1 MKNRDS
7 SFLGNKKVAVLMGG
21 WSAEREISLRSG
33 NAVLKSLK
41 EMKINAKAIDL
52 VSPEESKLQLED
64 FDIAFIALHGRGGE
78 DGFIQE
84 LLTDKEILFTGSK
97 TEACK
102 LAMNKVETKKVWR
115 EFSLPTPDFVEI
127 TKAGKSDMKIT
138 PFLSGS
144 DDITALDKS
153 FVVKPANEGS
163 SYGISI
169 VKPGEGSLEEAIIEA
184 VKYDETVLA
193 EAFVDGIEITVTILG
208 DRVLPPVA
216 IEAKGAFYDYEA
228 KYLSNETKYSLANL
242 DPDNLITLKNFCWH
256 AFKSLGCEGW
266 GRVDLIKDNNNNFQL
281 IEINTVPGL
290 TETSLVPKSAAL
302 EGISFNELILEIL
315 HLACAKS

>member
-41 EMKINAKAIDL
+41 EMQINAKAIDL
-52 VSPEESKLQLED
+52 VSPEGSKLQLED

-242 DPDNLITLKNFCWH
+242 DPDNLITLNKICLH
-256 AFKSLGCEGW
+256 AFKSLG
-266 GRVDLIKDNNNNFQL
+266 
-281 IEINTVPGL
+281 
-290 TETSLVPKSAAL
+290 
-302 EGISFNELILEIL
+302 
-315 HLACAKS
+315 

>member
-1 MKNRDS
+1 MKNLDS

-52 VSPEESKLQLED
+52 VSPEESTLQLED

-84 LLTDKEILFTGSK
+84 LLTKKGILFTGSK
-97 TEACK
+97 ANACK
-102 LAMNKVETKKVWR
+102 LAMNKIETKKVWR
-115 EFSLPTPDFVEI
+115 EVSLPTPDFVEI
-127 TKAGKSDMKIT
+127 TEAGKLGMKIT
-138 PFLSGS
+138 PFLAGS
-144 DDITALDKS
+144 SDITALDKS

-169 VKPGEGSLEEAIIEA
+169 VKPGEGSLEEAIKEA

-193 EAFVDGIEITVTILG
+193 EAFVDGVEITVTILG
-208 DRVLPPVA
+208 DRVLPPVT
-216 IEAKGAFYDYEA
+216 IEAKGRFDDDEA
-228 KYLSNETKYSLANL
+228 KYLSKDTNYSSSKLNSI
-242 DPDNLITLKNFCWH
+242 DLKDLKKFCWL
-256 AFKSLGCEGW
+256 AFSSIGCEGW
-266 GRVDLIKDNNNNFQL
+266 GRVDLIMDNNNNFQL

-290 TETSLVPKSAAL
+290 TETSLAPKSAAL
-302 EGISFNELILEIL
+302 VGISFNELILEIL
-315 HLACAKS
+315 HLACAKT

>member
-1 MKNRDS
+1 
-7 SFLGNKKVAVLMGG
+7 MGG

-41 EMKINAKAIDL
+41 EMQINAKAIDL
-52 VSPEESKLQLED
+52 VSPEGSKLQLED

>member
-21 WSAEREISLRSG
+21 WSSEREISLRSG

-41 EMKINAKAIDL
+41 EMQINAKAIDL
-52 VSPEESKLQLED
+52 VSPEGSKLQLED

>member
-1 MKNRDS
+1 MAEEENRGFTSVMDTGVPSQLDEDDLRAEIEIELPDS
-7 SFLGNKKVAVLMGG
+7 QNNVM
-21 WSAEREISLRSG
+21 
-33 NAVLKSLK
+33 
-41 EMKINAKAIDL
+41 
-52 VSPEESKLQLED
+52 
-64 FDIAFIALHGRGGE
+64 
-78 DGFIQE
+78 
-84 LLTDKEILFTGSK
+84 
-97 TEACK
+97 
-102 LAMNKVETKKVWR
+102 AM
-115 EFSLPTPDFVEI
+115 
-127 TKAGKSDMKIT
+127 
-138 PFLSGS
+138 
-144 DDITALDKS
+144 
-153 FVVKPANEGS
+153 
-163 SYGISI
+163 
-169 VKPGEGSLEEAIIEA
+169 IEA
-184 VKYDETVLA
+184 ED
-193 EAFVDGIEITVTILG
+193 VDGIEITVTILG

-302 EGISFNELILEIL
+302 EGITFNELILEIL

>member
-1 MKNRDS
+1 MKNQDS
-7 SFLGNKKVAVLMGG
+7 SFLVNKKVAVLMGG

-41 EMKINAKAIDL
+41 EMEINAKAIDL
-52 VSPEESKLQLED
+52 VSPEGSKLQLED

-84 LLTDKEILFTGSK
+84 LLTDRGILFTGSK

-115 EFSLPTPDFVEI
+115 EVSLPTPDFVEI
-127 TKAGKSDMKIT
+127 TNAGKSDMKIN

-193 EAFVDGIEITVTILG
+193 EAFVDGVEITVTILG

-242 DPDNLITLKNFCWH
+242 DLDNLNILKNFCWH
-256 AFKSLGCEGW
+256 AFRSLGCEGW

-302 EGISFNELILEIL
+302 AGISFNELILEIL
-315 HLACAKS
+315 HLACAKT

>member
-1 MKNRDS
+1 MQ
-7 SFLGNKKVAVLMGG
+7 
-21 WSAEREISLRSG
+21 
-33 NAVLKSLK
+33 
-41 EMKINAKAIDL
+41 INAKAIDL
-52 VSPEESKLQLED
+52 VSPEGSKLQLED

>member
-1 MKNRDS
+1 MKNQDS
-7 SFLGNKKVAVLMGG
+7 SFLVNKKVAVLMGG

-41 EMKINAKAIDL
+41 EMEINAKAIDL
-52 VSPEESKLQLED
+52 VSPEGSKLQLED

-84 LLTDKEILFTGSK
+84 LLTDKGILFTGSK

-115 EFSLPTPDFVEI
+115 EVSLPTPDFVEI
-127 TKAGKSDMKIT
+127 TNAGKSDMKIN

-193 EAFVDGIEITVTILG
+193 EAFVDGVEITVTILG

-242 DPDNLITLKNFCWH
+242 DLDNLNILKNFCWH
-256 AFKSLGCEGW
+256 AFRSLGCEGW

-302 EGISFNELILEIL
+302 AGISFNELILEIL
-315 HLACAKS
+315 HLACAKT

>member
-52 VSPEESKLQLED
+52 VSPEESTLQLED

>member
-1 MKNRDS
+1 MNNRDS

-41 EMKINAKAIDL
+41 EMQINAKAIDL
-52 VSPEESKLQLED
+52 VSPEGSKLQLED

-216 IEAKGAFYDYEA
+216 IEAKGDFYDYEA

>member
-1 MKNRDS
+1 M
-7 SFLGNKKVAVLMGG
+7 
-21 WSAEREISLRSG
+21 
-33 NAVLKSLK
+33 
-41 EMKINAKAIDL
+41 
-52 VSPEESKLQLED
+52 
-64 FDIAFIALHGRGGE
+64 
-78 DGFIQE
+78 
-84 LLTDKEILFTGSK
+84 
-97 TEACK
+97 
-102 LAMNKVETKKVWR
+102 
-115 EFSLPTPDFVEI
+115 PTPDFVEI

>member
-1 MKNRDS
+1 MKNLDS

-52 VSPEESKLQLED
+52 VSPEESTLQLED

-290 TETSLVPKSAAL
+290 TETSLAPKSAAL

>member
-1 MKNRDS
+1 MKDLDS
-7 SFLGNKKVAVLMGG
+7 SFLDNKKVAVLMGG
-21 WSAEREISLRSG
+21 WSAEREVSLRSG
-33 NAVLKSLK
+33 NAVLESLK

-52 VSPEESKLQLED
+52 VSPEESELLLED

-84 LLTDKEILFTGSK
+84 LLTKKGILFTGSK
-97 TEACK
+97 ADACK

-115 EFSLPTPDFVEI
+115 AVSLPTPDFVEI
-127 TKAGKSDMKIT
+127 TQAGKPEMKIT

-144 DDITALDKS
+144 GDITALDKS

-169 VKPGEGSLEEAIIEA
+169 VKPGEGSLEEAIKEA

-193 EAFVDGIEITVTILG
+193 EAYVDGVEITVTILG
-208 DRVLPPVA
+208 DRVLPPIT
-216 IEAKGAFYDYEA
+216 IETKGRFYDYEA
-228 KYLSNETKYSLANL
+228 KYLSKDTNYSSSKLDANDL
-242 DPDNLITLKNFCWH
+242 ETLKKFCWH
-256 AFKSLGCEGW
+256 AFSSIGCEGW
-266 GRVDLIKDNNNNFQL
+266 GRVDLIKDNNNFQL

-290 TETSLVPKSAAL
+290 TDTSLVPKSAAL
-302 EGISFNELILEIL
+302 ENISFNELILEIL
-315 HLACAKS
+315 HLACAKT

>member
-41 EMKINAKAIDL
+41 EMQINAKAIDL
-52 VSPEESKLQLED
+52 VSPEGSKLQLED

-266 GRVDLIKDNNNNFQL
+266 GRVDLIKDNNNNFQI

-290 TETSLVPKSAAL
+290 TETSLVQRSAAL
-302 EGISFNELILEIL
+302 EGITFNELILEIL

>member
-52 VSPEESKLQLED
+52 VSPEESTLQLED

-102 LAMNKVETKKVWR
+102 LAMNKVETK
-115 EFSLPTPDFVEI
+115 
-127 TKAGKSDMKIT
+127 
-138 PFLSGS
+138 
-144 DDITALDKS
+144 
-153 FVVKPANEGS
+153 
-163 SYGISI
+163 
-169 VKPGEGSLEEAIIEA
+169 
-184 VKYDETVLA
+184 
-193 EAFVDGIEITVTILG
+193 
-208 DRVLPPVA
+208 
-216 IEAKGAFYDYEA
+216 
-228 KYLSNETKYSLANL
+228 
-242 DPDNLITLKNFCWH
+242 
-256 AFKSLGCEGW
+256 
-266 GRVDLIKDNNNNFQL
+266 
-281 IEINTVPGL
+281 
-290 TETSLVPKSAAL
+290 
-302 EGISFNELILEIL
+302 
-315 HLACAKS
+315 

>member
-41 EMKINAKAIDL
+41 EMQINAKAIDL
-52 VSPEESKLQLED
+52 VSPEGSKLQLED

-216 IEAKGAFYDYEA
+216 IEAKGVFYDYEA
-228 KYLSNETKYSLANL
+228 KYLSNETKYSLAKL

>member
-1 MKNRDS
+1 MKDLDP
-7 SFLGNKKVAVLMGG
+7 SFLDNKKVAVLMGG
-21 WSAEREISLRSG
+21 WSAEREISLKSG
-33 NAVLKSLK
+33 KAVLEGLK

-52 VSPEESKLQLED
+52 VSPEESELLLKD

-84 LLTDKEILFTGSK
+84 LLTDKGLLFTGSK
-97 TEACK
+97 AEACK

-115 EFSLPTPDFVEI
+115 EVSLPTPDFVEI

-169 VKPGEGSLEEAIIEA
+169 VKPGEGSLEEAIREA

-193 EAFVDGIEITVTILG
+193 EAFVYGVEMTVPILG
-208 DRVLPPVA
+208 DLILPPVT
-216 IEAKGAFYDYEA
+216 IETKGAFYDYEA
-228 KYLSNETKYSLANL
+228 KYLSKDTRYSLAKL
-242 DPDNLITLKNFCWH
+242 DPDDLNILKNFCWH

-266 GRVDLIKDNNNNFQL
+266 GRVDLIKDNNNFQL

-290 TETSLVPKSAAL
+290 TATSLVPKSAAL
-302 EGISFNELILEIL
+302 ENISFNELILEIL
-315 HLACAKS
+315 HLACAKT

>member
-1 MKNRDS
+1 MKNRDL

-52 VSPEESKLQLED
+52 VSPEGSKLQLED

>member
-41 EMKINAKAIDL
+41 EMQINAKAIDL
-52 VSPEESKLQLED
+52 VSPEGSKLQLED

-144 DDITALDKS
+144 DDVTALDKS

>member
-1 MKNRDS
+1 MKNRDL

-21 WSAEREISLRSG
+21 WSAEREISLKSG
-33 NAVLKSLK
+33 NAVLKSLT
-41 EMKINAKAIDL
+41 EMQINAKAIDL
-52 VSPEESKLQLED
+52 VSPEDSKLQLEG

-78 DGFIQE
+78 DGFIQD
-84 LLTDKEILFTGSK
+84 LLTDKGILFTGSK
-97 TEACK
+97 AAACK

-115 EFSLPTPDFVEI
+115 EVSLPTPDFVEI
-127 TKAGKSDMKIT
+127 TNAGKSDMEIT

-144 DDITALDKS
+144 DDITALDKA

-169 VKPGEGSLEEAIIEA
+169 VKPGEGSLEEAITEA
-184 VKYDETVLA
+184 IKYDDTVLT
-193 EAFVDGIEITVTILG
+193 EAFVDGDEITVTILG

-216 IEAKGAFYDYEA
+216 IETKGAFYDYEA
-228 KYLSNETKYSLANL
+228 KYLSKETKYTLASIE
-242 DPDNLITLKNFCWH
+242 PDNLTTLKYFCWH

-302 EGISFNELILEIL
+302 EGIGFNDLILEIL
-315 HLACAKS
+315 YLACAKS

>member
-41 EMKINAKAIDL
+41 EMQINAKAIDL
-52 VSPEESKLQLED
+52 VSPEGSKLQLED

>member
-1 MKNRDS
+1 MKNRDL

-21 WSAEREISLRSG
+21 WSAEREISLKSG
-33 NAVLKSLK
+33 NAVLKSLT
-41 EMKINAKAIDL
+41 EMQINAKAIDL
-52 VSPEESKLQLED
+52 VSPEESKLQLEG

-78 DGFIQE
+78 DGFIQD
-84 LLTDKEILFTGSK
+84 LLTDKGILFTGSK
-97 TEACK
+97 AAACK

-115 EFSLPTPDFVEI
+115 EVSLPTPDFVEI
-127 TKAGKSDMKIT
+127 TNAGKSDVEIT

-144 DDITALDKS
+144 DDITALDKA

-163 SYGISI
+163 SYGISL
-169 VKPGEGSLEEAIIEA
+169 VKPGEGSLEEAITEA
-184 VKYDETVLA
+184 IKYDDTVLA
-193 EAFVDGIEITVTILG
+193 EAFVDGVEITVTILG

-228 KYLSNETKYSLANL
+228 KYLSKETKYTLASIE
-242 DPDNLITLKNFCWH
+242 PDNLTTLKDFCWH
-256 AFKSLGCEGW
+256 ALKSLGCEGW

-302 EGISFNELILEIL
+302 EGIGFNDLILEIL
-315 HLACAKS
+315 YLACAKS

>member
-41 EMKINAKAIDL
+41 EMQINAKAIDL
-52 VSPEESKLQLED
+52 VSPEGSKLQLED

-302 EGISFNELILEIL
+302 EGITFNELILEIL

>member
-1 MKNRDS
+1 MQ
-7 SFLGNKKVAVLMGG
+7 
-21 WSAEREISLRSG
+21 
-33 NAVLKSLK
+33 
-41 EMKINAKAIDL
+41 INAKAIDL
-52 VSPEESKLQLED
+52 VSPEGSKLQLED

-302 EGISFNELILEIL
+302 EGITFNELILEIL